1 MSIFRHVLMVRFRDD
16 ATENQIEELYRG
28 LARLPHVI
36 EEIER
41 YDFGPDQGLGE
52 GNPDMAL
59 VADFDSE
66 AAWRAY
72 QKHPEHLILAEDLV
86 RPVAAEMIRVQYLV
100 EN

>member
-1 MSIFRHVLMVRFRDD
+1 MAIFRHVLMMRFRDD
-16 ATENQIEELYRG
+16 VTENQVEEPYRG

-41 YDFGPDQGLGE
+41 YEFGPDLGLGE
-52 GNPDMAL
+52 SNPDMAL
-59 VADFDSE
+59 IADFDSE

-72 QKHPEHLILAEDLV
+72 QEHPEHLNLAEDLV
-86 RPVAAEMIRVQYLV
+86 RPVATKMIQMQYLV